1 MSKSLWNRQGKK
13 AWMFYSALVSPI
25 AIAAG
30 LSSWNLLVGQDQV
43 STPVAPSASAGP
55 AVVGTTSAPVALGTL
70 PELASTTSTVSVAAG
85 PTNPVGPLA
94 PAVPVP
100 PAQTM
105 NASNPAWATA
115 PATTAV
121 RSANTIYST
130 GTAATAALPPNT
142 YTYVYNQYDT
152 LHDSED
158 VKLGAEA
165 QKIASQLRSPNLDE
179 EDEKDIKAKLQDL
192 VAKQF
197 RHRQDKRKKELD
209 QLKKQVADL
218 EKGLEDREQKQKEII
233 DRRVAELLGQSDP
246 LGWDYQG
253 KSSGFPGI
261 RYSTPPAIPPGVPA
275 PPAAF
280 LPYQPPATTMPVPS
294 NLSRKASSDD
304 RKLLEARLKE
314 LEEMVRA
321 LESEKK
327 R

>member
-30 LSSWNLLVGQDQV
+30 LSSWNLLIGQDQV
-43 STPVAPSASAGP
+43 STPVTPSASASP
-55 AVVGTTSAPVALGTL
+55 AVVGTASAPVALSTL
-70 PELASTTSTVSVAAG
+70 PELASTSSTVSVVAG
-85 PTNPVGPLA
+85 PASPAGPMP

-100 PAQTM
+100 PSQTV
-105 NASNPAWATA
+105 NASSPVWNGA
-115 PATTAV
+115 PATATV
-121 RSANTIYST
+121 RSGNTVYST
-130 GTAATAALPPNT
+130 GQVNTAMPPST
-142 YTYVYNQYDT
+142 YTYVYNQFDT
-152 LHDSED
+152 LHDAED

-165 QKIASQLRSPNLDE
+165 QKIASQLRAPNLDE
-179 EDEKDIKAKLQDL
+179 EDEKDLKAKLQDL
-192 VAKQF
+192 VTKQF
-197 RHRQDKRKKELD
+197 RHRQDKRKKDLD

-218 EKGLEDREQKQKEII
+218 EKSLEDREQKQKEII
-233 DRRVAELLGQSDP
+233 DRRVGELLGQSDP

-253 KSSGFPGI
+253 KASGFPGT
-261 RYSTPPAIPPGVPA
+261 RYSMTPAIPPGVPA
-275 PPAAF
+275 PPAAYM
-280 LPYQPPATTMPVPS
+280 PYTQPATTMPVPS

-304 RKLLEARLKE
+304 RKVLEARLKE